1 MKFLHFSGVR
11 LGAAFPE
18 WPEHGAEIRH
28 ALRQTLA
35 RLFAAAQTQGA
46 MLISCGDLFD
56 SNYVSL
62 DDVHA
67 VKELCR
73 AYPDLPV
80 ALLPGG
86 RDPWGEYSAYRHL
99 ATDSPRNLIVLAARD
114 MPVQVGADTWLYGL
128 APQVNRPEIP
138 PLSALVRSDVA
149 GTHVA
154 VVYGDVGR
162 TKPGPE
168 DGMVM
173 VSPDVT
179 RHPFDYVA
187 LADGGPAER
196 IGVSGRP
203 ACYAPPQGPFS
214 PGGSVLWK
222 IEVKDGAVQVDQ
234 ATIPGIREAS
244 IELDVT
250 ASSDTAAVAQTIR
263 GQCAPDLLLR
273 VTLIG
278 SRPAD
283 KPILER
289 NLSAL
294 CRDSVLGIQVTD
306 KTELQAPG
314 GQQNRELAALWDRY
328 RNADVNRR
336 REWADA
342 LKLYAAGVSEPLSWQ
357 EAPWAH

>member
-1 MKFLHFSGVR
+1 MKFLHFTGIR
-11 LGAAFPE
+11 LGAAYPE
-18 WPEHGAEIRH
+18 WPGHGAEIRH

-35 RLFAAAQTQGA
+35 RLFATAQTQGA

-62 DDVHA
+62 ADVHA

-99 ATDSPRNLIVLAARD
+99 ATNSPRNLMVLAARE
-114 MPVQVGADTWLYGL
+114 MPIQVGTDVWLYGL
-128 APQVNRPEIP
+128 APSVNRPELP
-138 PLSALVRSDVA
+138 PLSTLVRKDLA
-149 GTHVA
+149 GTHIA

-196 IGVSGRP
+196 IGVSARP
-203 ACYAPPQGPFS
+203 ACYAAPLGS
-214 PGGSVLWK
+214 LASGGSVFWK
-222 IEVKDGAVQVDQ
+222 VEAKNGTVQVEQ
-234 ATIPGIREAS
+234 ATIPCIREAS
-244 IELDVT
+244 VELDVT
-250 ASSDTAAVAQTIR
+250 AIADTEAVAQAICR
-263 GQCAPDLLLR
+263 HAAPDLLLR
-273 VTLIG
+273 ITIVG
-278 SRPAD
+278 SRPAER
-283 KPILER
+283 PIFDRKLVT
-289 NLSAL
+289 L
-294 CRDSVLGIQVTD
+294 CRDSVLGIQVID
-306 KTELQAPG
+306 NTELLPPV
-314 GQQNRELAALWDRY
+314 GQPSRELAALWERY
-328 RNADVNRR
+328 RSADATRR
-336 REWADA
+336 HEWADA
-342 LKLYAAGVSEPLSWQ
+342 LKLYTAGVAEPSAWE
-357 EAPWAH
+357 EAPWAR